1 MASRLKL
8 RKRNWLHE
16 TSIFDSVVMY
26 ETEEMGRGTTMAG
39 RLKLRKRNWLHE
51 TRSQETA
58 RRIQALEHS
67 LQSAHERIN
76 ELDQHI
82 SGLALLFGS
91 KAMPPTGKNKPLG
104 DKS

>member
-1 MASRLKL
+1 MAS
-8 RKRNWLHE
+8 
-16 TSIFDSVVMY
+16 
-26 ETEEMGRGTTMAG
+26 

-58 RRIQALEHS
+58 RRIHALEHS
-67 LQSAHERIN
+67 LQEAHLRIN

-91 KAMPPTGKNKPLG
+91 KTVHRENLSDMLNEGRGHKPLG
-104 DKS
+104 DKP